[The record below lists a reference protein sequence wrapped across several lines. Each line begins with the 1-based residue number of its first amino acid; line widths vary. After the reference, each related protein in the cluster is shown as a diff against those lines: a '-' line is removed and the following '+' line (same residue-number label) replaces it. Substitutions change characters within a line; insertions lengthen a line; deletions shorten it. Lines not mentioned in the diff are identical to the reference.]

1 MYHGAHMGPTQI
13 FLARSKTR
21 ARFLLVA
28 VLSFTVGCQKFVGV
42 TRVSPEAAYR
52 QVNANA
58 IEDAV
63 LSSSSRE
70 VLRRHDLYGAFLG
83 NPASALETFHPIVC
97 LDMDREYLFAAAEVA
112 YLAGRARNEPW
123 FYLASAVYAYVYLF
137 EGTPESTVNVYDP
150 QLRIASE
157 LYNRSLEEF
166 LQPAIREGVRPEGG
180 HKLPFGSMDIRVDR
194 SGFPLSREEFHE
206 FLPADRFKVQGLA
219 SRHRLHGLG
228 VPFIAVRKEEKG
240 ERKPGDYLA
249 PRAKVGST
257 VFLRIPDARQGLR
270 SGKLRG
276 NLELYATF
284 RTTEI
289 EVEGR
294 RVPLE
299 ADLTAP
305 LAYQLDTVSLFD
317 MEIGG
322 FLRTDE
328 QVTGLIM
335 LEPYTPGKIPVVFV
349 HGTAS
354 SPARW
359 AEMFNGLNGYKD
371 LRDRF
376 QFWFF
381 RYTTG
386 NPIVY
391 SAHLL
396 RTALVDALKTLDPEG
411 KDAALREM
419 VVIGHS
425 QGGILTR
432 MLTVTSGDAF
442 WMKFSKKKIEDL
454 DVSPETRELLRDSLI
469 FERAPFVRRVI
480 FIATPHKGSFMAA
493 TTMGSI
499 AASFVSLPRNLA
511 RVSTELFTKNQ
522 AAIALSGVT
531 DVPTSIM
538 NMDPDNPF
546 LKTLDG
552 FPLPPDV
559 KGHTII
565 AVKPGEEPLE
575 RGSDGVVEYTSAR
588 LDGVESQFIL
598 RWNHS
603 CQAHPRTIGE
613 VRRILRAHLAG
624 LQAEAQGAVP
634 PGTATP

>member
-1 MYHGAHMGPTQI
+1 MV
-13 FLARSKTR
+13 FLHSFSFPSARTAAIS
-21 ARFLLVA
+21 ALA
-28 VLSFTVGCQKFVGV
+28 AFTMLPGCQKFVGV

-52 QVNANA
+52 QINANA
-58 IEDAV
+58 IEDGV
-63 LSSSSRE
+63 ISSSSKE

-83 NPASALETFHPIVC
+83 NPASALETLHPIVC
-97 LDMDREYLFAAAEVA
+97 LDMDREYLFAAAELA
-112 YLAGRARNEPW
+112 YLAGRERKETW
-123 FYLASAVYAYVYLF
+123 FYLAAAIYAYVYLF
-137 EGTPESTVNVYDP
+137 EGTSDSTVNVYDP
-150 QLRIASE
+150 QFRIASE
-157 LYNRSLEEF
+157 LYNQSLEEF

-180 HKLPFGSMDIRVDR
+180 HKLPFGSMDIRVAR
-194 SGFPLSREEFHE
+194 EAFPLSREEFHE
-206 FLPADRFKVQGLA
+206 FLPADRFKVVGLA

-228 VPFIAVRKEEKG
+228 VPFIAVRQEEKG

-249 PRAKVGST
+249 PRAKVGAT
-257 VFLRIPDARQGLR
+257 VFLRIPDAREGLR

-322 FLRTDE
+322 FLRSEE
-328 QVTGLIM
+328 QLTGLIM
-335 LEPYTPGKIPVVFV
+335 LEPHTPGKIPVVFV

-386 NPIVY
+386 NPIIY

-396 RTALVDALKTLDPEG
+396 RSALHDALKTVDPEG
-411 KDAALREM
+411 KDPALRRM

-425 QGGILTR
+425 QGGILAR
-432 MLTVTSGDAF
+432 LLTVTSGDAF
-442 WMKFSKKKIEDL
+442 WSRFSEKKIEDL
-454 DVSPETRELLRDSLI
+454 DFSPETRELLRNSLI
-469 FERAPFVRRVI
+469 FERSPFVQRVI

-493 TTMGSI
+493 TTMGRI
-499 AASFVSLPRNLA
+499 AASFVSLPRNVA
-511 RVSTELFTKNQ
+511 RAGTELFTKSKSEV
-522 AAIALSGVT
+522 ALSGIP

-546 LKTLDG
+546 LKTLG
-552 FPLPPDV
+552 TFPIPPDV
-559 KGHTII
+559 KAHTII

-588 LDGVESQFIL
+588 LEGVESQYVL

-603 CQAHPRTIGE
+603 CQAHPRTIRE
-613 VRRILRAHLAG
+613 VRRILREHLAG
-624 LQAEAQGAVP
+624 LTEAEAQPAAPAPGAE
-634 PGTATP
+634 TP